1 MKKSLLVSC
10 CFVAFISLSF
20 AVSGDEPLYKNL
32 KVLPK
37 KITKPE
43 MDSVMKSFTLAL
55 GVKCNF
61 CHVRQN
67 DEQKTWNFASDSN
80 NHKKIARTMMR
91 MTGDI
96 NKKYFDVRNS
106 RELTADLE
114 VTCYTCHG
122 GKAHPAKFPAAPKP
136 APDSTAKK

>member
-1 MKKSLLVSC
+1 
-10 CFVAFISLSF
+10 
-20 AVSGDEPLYKNL
+20 
-32 KVLPK
+32 
-37 KITKPE
+37 
-43 MDSVMKSFTLAL
+43 MDSVMKSFTVAL

-61 CHVRQN
+61 CHVRMN

-91 MTGDI
+91 MTGDL

-122 GKAHPAKFPAAPKP
+122 GKAHPAKFPPAPKP
-136 APDSTAKK
+136 AGDSTAKK

>member
-20 AVSGDEPLYKNL
+20 VVSGDEPLYKNL

-37 KITKPE
+37 RITKPQ
-43 MDSVMKSFTLAL
+43 MDSVMKSFTVAL
-55 GVKCNF
+55 GVRCNF
-61 CHVRQN
+61 CHVRLN

-91 MTGDI
+91 MTGNI

-106 RELTADLE
+106 RELTANLE

-122 GKAHPAKFPAAPKP
+122 GKAHPAKLPLAVKPPA
-136 APDSTAKK
+136 DSTAKK